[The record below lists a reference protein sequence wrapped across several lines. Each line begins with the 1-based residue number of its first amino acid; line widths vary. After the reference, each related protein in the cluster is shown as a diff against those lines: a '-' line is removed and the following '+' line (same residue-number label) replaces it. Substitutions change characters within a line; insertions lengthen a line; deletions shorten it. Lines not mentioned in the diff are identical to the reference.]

1 MRPSFKKVSLD
12 QFSALLARFPFSRSI
27 NAVHM
32 HHTWR
37 PDHHGFKG
45 EDTIVA
51 MWRYHTEHNGWSDIA
66 QHITIDPNGEIWLGR
81 DWNKPPASA
90 RGFNGDDRAGPFM
103 FEMIGDFD
111 VGADP
116 FGGKQ
121 RATAVGVVAML
132 QQAFDLP
139 LATLKFHN
147 MMSGKTCPGDSID
160 YERMLDDVMR
170 KRREMG
176 QARRAL
182 PENEPPFHADSL
194 AANAIITDLLEDM
207 QSRESGVMAAFEA
220 DADACTHHPRHHEE
234 AGARAA
240 YAGQGRREAVPL
252 RQPDLRP
259 HLVNLSMGELSGSGQ
274 WTTTRQDVEAIFS
287 EHLPR
292 ALERAQAA
300 QRPLRLMFQA
310 HGGLNDEAA
319 GLAIARKSVAWWL
332 DNDIYPIYFVW
343 ETGLFE
349 SVGQLLQRA
358 ISGKRDFAD
367 YTSDPLIQE
376 TVRFLGGPKIWGVMK
391 QNARTASSPDTLSE
405 TRQVQP
411 GREGGAYLVAQ
422 QLAAFCKRYGDAVEL
437 HAVGHSAGAIFHSW
451 FIPCALD
458 LGVPAFRS
466 LHLMAPAVRVDLFK
480 EKLAL
485 LVGDRGGIRDLTVYT
500 MKEALEARDNCAG
513 IYNKSLLYL
522 IFHAL
527 EPQRKTPIL
536 GLEESLRADADLSR
550 LFGLSGGQG
559 RAEVI
564 WSQTPPGMVDSASR
578 STTHG
583 GFDDDRATMGSI
595 ARRILNRG
603 DDGTIVD
610 YPSAGAADRGL
621 AQAPAAPTLSDMLK
635 QDRRSDDIRID
646 ERRGTRRALCVGINA
661 YPTQPLAGCLAD
673 VESWRKALD
682 GAGFAVTRLLD
693 QQATR
698 DNIIGQLKQMIAESR
713 AGDVIVFQYAGH
725 GTEMPDLN
733 HDEEVDGKD
742 QAIVPYDYQTG
753 AFLLDDELG
762 EIYAGVPA
770 GVNLTCFMDC
780 CHSGDN
786 RRLFI
791 AEGDQRQRFMPPT
804 QAMIDAFLDYRKHV
818 VGDAGAA
825 RAFAAA
831 AEPKVTYE
839 VSFAACARNES
850 AWESQGQ
857 GEFTARATRILET
870 AGARLTNGAFIE
882 QVRAGFGKTP
892 RQHVQLD
899 ASSRTAAKRPF
910 LQPLPQP
917 SAARPE
923 RAAVPAPGPSPIP
936 DAGELLG
943 VLRSVERLLQQ
954 VQLQQTSTGDMQ
966 RPNGG
971 IQHPPPQSLQSGG
984 PQNR

>member
-12 QFSALLARFPFSRSI
+12 QFSELLARFPFSRSI

-37 PDHHGFKG
+37 PDHRAFKG
-45 EDTIVA
+45 KETILA

-66 QHITIDPNGEIWLGR
+66 QHITIDPNGDIWLGR
-81 DWNKPPASA
+81 DWNAPPASA
-90 RGFNGDDRAGPFM
+90 KGFNGNSVAGPFM

-111 VGADP
+111 AGADR
-116 FGGKQ
+116 FEGKQ
-121 RATAVGVVAML
+121 RATAIGVVAML

-139 LATLKFHN
+139 LSTLKFHN
-147 MMSGKTCPGDSID
+147 MMSGKTCPGSSID
-160 YERMLDDVMR
+160 YQRVLDDVMR

-176 QARRAL
+176 QGRRAML
-182 PENEPPFHADSL
+182 ESEPPFHPDSL
-194 AANAIITDLLEDM
+194 VANSNMNELLEDM
-207 QSRESGVMAAFEA
+207 KSRAGAVMAAFEA
-220 DADACTHHPRHHEE
+220 DADACAHHHHHD
-234 AGARAA
+234 GQAREQ
-240 YAGQGRREAVPL
+240 YAGRGAQDTVPA

-259 HLVNLSMGELSGSGQ
+259 HLVNLSMGELSGGGQ
-274 WTTTRQDVEAIFS
+274 WTTTREDIAAIFTD
-287 EHLPR
+287 HLPR

-300 QRPLRLMFQA
+300 KRPLRLMFQA

-332 DNDIYPIYFVW
+332 ENDIYPIYFVW

-349 SVGQLLQRA
+349 SIGQLLQRA
-358 ISGKRDFAD
+358 ISGKRDLAD

-376 TVRFLGGPKIWGVMK
+376 TVRFLGAPKIWGVMK
-391 QNARTASSPDTLSE
+391 QNARTASSPDTLGE
-405 TRQVQP
+405 TRQAHP

-422 QLAAFCKRYGDAVEL
+422 QLAAFCKRHGDAVEL

-480 EKLAL
+480 EKLAP
-485 LVGDRGGIRDLTVYT
+485 LVGDRSGIRDLTLYT
-500 MKEALEARDNCAG
+500 MKEALEARDNCAR

-536 GLEESLRADADLSR
+536 GLEESLRADGELSR
-550 LFGLSGGQG
+550 LFGLSGGPG

-564 WSQTPPGMVDSASR
+564 WSQTPAGMVDSASR

-610 YPSAGAADRGL
+610 YPSAGDADRGAAETAATATL
-621 AQAPAAPTLSDMLK
+621 SNLLEQAP
-635 QDRRSDDIRID
+635 RRDDIRIG
-646 ERRGTRRALCVGINA
+646 ESRGARRALCVGINA
-661 YPTQPLAGCLAD
+661 YAGQPLAGCLAD
-673 VESWRKALD
+673 VESWRSAL
-682 GAGFAVTRLLD
+682 GRAGFAVTRLLD
-693 QQATR
+693 QEATR
-698 DNIIGQLKQMIAESR
+698 ANITDQLKRMIAESR

-725 GTEMPDLN
+725 GTQMPDLN
-733 HDEEVDGKD
+733 HDETESGQD
-742 QAIVPYDYQTG
+742 QAIVPFDYQTG
-753 AFLLDDELG
+753 AFLLDDDLG

-791 AEGDQRQRFMPPT
+791 ADGDQRQRFMPPT
-804 QAMIDAFLDYRKHV
+804 QEMIDAFLDYRKHV
-818 VGDAGAA
+818 VGDAGRA
-825 RAFAAA
+825 RAFASVV
-831 AEPKVTYE
+831 EEKVTYE
-839 VSFAACARNES
+839 VSFAACARDES

-857 GEFTARATRILET
+857 GEFTVLATKILET
-870 AGARLTNGAFIE
+870 AGGKLTNGAFIE
-882 QVRAGFGKTP
+882 RVRAEFGNTP

-899 ASSRTAAKRPF
+899 ASSRAAAKRPF
-910 LQPLPQP
+910 LQPLDGSPAQP
-917 SAARPE
+917 AAAEMRTPV
-923 RAAVPAPGPSPIP
+923 AQADSYP
-936 DAGELLG
+936 GELLG

-954 VQLQQTSTGDMQ
+954 VQLQQSSVSDWQ

-971 IQHPPPQSLQSGG
+971 LQVPAPQSLQRDER
-984 PQNR
+984 QNR